1 MALGCVTLTPEDS
14 SSRRSELV
22 DVSFSDDDD
31 GDDDDGDDDGD
42 DGSWR
47 SSIATPAAAA
57 ATTALS
63 ACGSAEP
70 SRLWRTIGGMVVRR
84 WLSLLERGP
93 PESSP

>member
-14 SSRRSELV
+14 SSRRSELF

-31 GDDDDGDDDGD
+31 DDDDDGD
-42 DGSWR
+42 DGSRR